1 MGIPAIV
8 TMQNRNTNRNPVAKS
23 LKNKEY
29 KQTIINSK
37 KIYSR
42 KGEKN
47 EIIKELQSLVPDPFQ
62 ILRRQML
69 SSRFLLYLVLSLN
82 RLGVK
87 CFKILAMGFLVL

>member
-1 MGIPAIV
+1 MLRYLKINMTHQVI
-8 TMQNRNTNRNPVAKS
+8 QNNGKVKRTKNPVAKS

-47 EIIKELQSLVPDPFQ
+47 EIIKELQSSGTD
-62 ILRRQML
+62 
-69 SSRFLLYLVLSLN
+69 
-82 RLGVK
+82 
-87 CFKILAMGFLVL
+87 

>member
-1 MGIPAIV
+1 MLRYLKINMTHQVI
-8 TMQNRNTNRNPVAKS
+8 QNNGKVKRTKNPVAKS

-47 EIIKELQSLVPDPFQ
+47 EIIKELQSSGTDE
-62 ILRRQML
+62 IT
-69 SSRFLLYLVLSLN
+69 N
-82 RLGVK
+82 R
-87 CFKILAMGFLVL
+87 

>member
-1 MGIPAIV
+1 M
-8 TMQNRNTNRNPVAKS
+8 TRLTKKRRHTNNPIAKS

-47 EIIKELQSLVPDPFQ
+47 EIIKELQSSGTDE
-62 ILRRQML
+62 ISDR
-69 SSRFLLYLVLSLN
+69 
-82 RLGVK
+82 
-87 CFKILAMGFLVL
+87 

>member
-1 MGIPAIV
+1 MSQKKAKQQAVRESYVLSSMGIPAIV

-47 EIIKELQSLVPDPFQ
+47 EIIKELQSSGTDE
-62 ILRRQML
+62 IT
-69 SSRFLLYLVLSLN
+69 N
-82 RLGVK
+82 R
-87 CFKILAMGFLVL
+87 

>member
-1 MGIPAIV
+1 MTHQVI
-8 TMQNRNTNRNPVAKS
+8 QNNGKVKRTKNPVAKS

-47 EIIKELQSLVPDPFQ
+47 EIIKELQSSGTD
-62 ILRRQML
+62 
-69 SSRFLLYLVLSLN
+69 
-82 RLGVK
+82 
-87 CFKILAMGFLVL
+87 

>member
-1 MGIPAIV
+1 MDIQV
-8 TMQNRNTNRNPVAKS
+8 TRTTRNRNTKRNPIAKS

-47 EIIKELQSLVPDPFQ
+47 EIIKELQSSGTDE
-62 ILRRQML
+62 I
-69 SSRFLLYLVLSLN
+69 SN
-82 RLGVK
+82 R
-87 CFKILAMGFLVL
+87 

>member
-1 MGIPAIV
+1 MNQP
-8 TMQNRNTNRNPVAKS
+8 TKKRRRTNNPIAKS

-47 EIIKELQSLVPDPFQ
+47 EIIKELQSSGTNEISD
-62 ILRRQML
+62 R
-69 SSRFLLYLVLSLN
+69 
-82 RLGVK
+82 
-87 CFKILAMGFLVL
+87 

>member
-1 MGIPAIV
+1 MTHQVI
-8 TMQNRNTNRNPVAKS
+8 QNNGKVKRTKNPVSKS

-47 EIIKELQSLVPDPFQ
+47 EIIKELQSSGTDE
-62 ILRRQML
+62 IT
-69 SSRFLLYLVLSLN
+69 N
-82 RLGVK
+82 R
-87 CFKILAMGFLVL
+87 

>member
-1 MGIPAIV
+1 MSRL
-8 TMQNRNTNRNPVAKS
+8 TKKRRRTNNPIAKS

-47 EIIKELQSLVPDPFQ
+47 EIIKELQSSGTDE
-62 ILRRQML
+62 I
-69 SSRFLLYLVLSLN
+69 SN
-82 RLGVK
+82 R
-87 CFKILAMGFLVL
+87 

>member
-1 MGIPAIV
+1 MTHQVI
-8 TMQNRNTNRNPVAKS
+8 QNNGKVKRTKNPVAKS

-47 EIIKELQSLVPDPFQ
+47 EIIKELQS
-62 ILRRQML
+62 
-69 SSRFLLYLVLSLN
+69 SGTN
-82 RLGVK
+82 
-87 CFKILAMGFLVL
+87 

>member
-1 MGIPAIV
+1 MTHQVI
-8 TMQNRNTNRNPVAKS
+8 QNNGKVKRTKNPVAKS

-47 EIIKELQSLVPDPFQ
+47 EIIKELQSSGTDE
-62 ILRRQML
+62 IT
-69 SSRFLLYLVLSLN
+69 N
-82 RLGVK
+82 R
-87 CFKILAMGFLVL
+87 

>member
-1 MGIPAIV
+1 MDDKR
-8 TMQNRNTNRNPVAKS
+8 TKNPVAKS

-47 EIIKELQSLVPDPFQ
+47 EIIKELQSSGTNEISD
-62 ILRRQML
+62 R
-69 SSRFLLYLVLSLN
+69 
-82 RLGVK
+82 
-87 CFKILAMGFLVL
+87 